1 MSQNRNEEALKLL
14 DDAIAMAIGEREIRW
29 ALAYCRQA
37 TYIAK
42 LLKDFSK
49 EKHYCDICL
58 AHDPEDSWALTGLA
72 DVARRQG
79 EIELAEEYTVRCTK
93 ALHKRVGPARIIGPS
108 KTRDRARAKE
118 PALSPADVPLKLS
131 LSVSRANDGFIA
143 RLWHKLT
150 RSKRQV
156 NRQTRSARRRLGY
169 WAPTK
174 SPFRF
179 CR

>member
-1 MSQNRNEEALKLL
+1 MTSREVRQFQRCSGERQRLGAITKQGSPLLGFLWSEAAAHAALRDRELMGASSTLMSQNRNEEALKLL

-49 EKHYCDICL
+49 EKHYCEICL

-72 DVARRQG
+72 GVARRQG

-93 ALHKRVGPARIIGPS
+93 ALHKRVGPARIIGP
-108 KTRDRARAKE
+108 
-118 PALSPADVPLKLS
+118 ALI
-131 LSVSRANDGFIA
+131 G
-143 RLWHKLT
+143 H
-150 RSKRQV
+150 
-156 NRQTRSARRRLGY
+156 G
-169 WAPTK
+169 PTGK
-174 SPFRF
+174 WTVQ
-179 CR
+179 